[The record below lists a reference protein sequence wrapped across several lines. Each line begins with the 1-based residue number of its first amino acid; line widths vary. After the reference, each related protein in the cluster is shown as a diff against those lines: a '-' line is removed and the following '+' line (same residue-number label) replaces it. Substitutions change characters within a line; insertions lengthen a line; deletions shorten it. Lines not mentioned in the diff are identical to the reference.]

1 MKKTTLMLGLLT
13 TLLWGHALHAETY
26 TYTGPN
32 FTVVAGG
39 YTTSMSVTASI
50 TTSALIPP
58 NETGYDIIPLV
69 TNWSMSD
76 GVNTLQNGPD
86 SYLFA
91 LVDTDS
97 AGHIVGGLIGATYA
111 LSVPPLVGDTV
122 DEITIRSNPPLNV
135 GADDKVCTAD
145 DGEQCTSYDSSASF
159 GWVEGYGAWSGG
171 GIAPVELPVSTTPV
185 PTLSIW
191 ALITLSM
198 LIVLAAIAN
207 RRFLR

>member
-1 MKKTTLMLGLLT
+1 MKKTTFVLSLLT
-13 TLLWGHALHAETY
+13 TLLWGQALHAETY

-32 FTVVAGG
+32 FTDVAGG

-50 TTSALIPP
+50 TTSAPIPP

-86 SYLFA
+86 SYLYA

-111 LSVPPLVGDTV
+111 LFVPPVVGDTV
-122 DEITIRSNPPLNV
+122 DQITIRSNPPTNIGV
-135 GADDKVCTAD
+135 DDMLCTAD

-159 GWVEGYGAWSGG
+159 GWVEGYGTWTGDHVFEDGFEGG
-171 GIAPVELPVSTTPV
+171 QS
-185 PTLSIW
+185 
-191 ALITLSM
+191 
-198 LIVLAAIAN
+198 
-207 RRFLR
+207 RRQLVR